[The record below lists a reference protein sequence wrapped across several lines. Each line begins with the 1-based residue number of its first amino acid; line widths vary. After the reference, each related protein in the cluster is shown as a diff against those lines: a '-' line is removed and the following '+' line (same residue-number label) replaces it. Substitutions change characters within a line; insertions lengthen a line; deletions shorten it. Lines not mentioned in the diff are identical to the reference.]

1 MYPPVDPV
9 QSMLEDHPELSAG
22 PHMVHIG
29 QGLVDLG
36 KTRPRSARR
45 LAAAIMRASPTK
57 NTPISSA
64 MESLLQLDD
73 GATDGEFLA
82 VVKEYDTKPLDDEG
96 TVPDDFDFLQPGK
109 ALGAFVQS
117 AVGRIRA
124 PKGLDDVADELANMS
139 ARERNI
145 LVENVVSGKEGW
157 KYDMASLPVGCELN

>member
-1 MYPPVDPV
+1 MIYRHIVKANVKICKIRKPTC
-9 QSMLEDHPELSAG
+9 STYNAYEDLKAS
-22 PHMVHIG
+22 I
-29 QGLVDLG
+29 
-36 KTRPRSARR
+36 ARR